1 VLEAK
6 GAKAEDVEKSTEK
19 KGSYDPL
26 KREPKWANAEAVP
39 LFELV

>member
-1 VLEAK
+1 MEAK
-6 GAKAEDVEKSTEK
+6 GSRAEEVGKNTEK